1 MVGMFCILL
10 AHDHY
15 TVDVV
20 VAYYITTRLFW
31 WYHTMANQQV
41 SFSQSLDPHG
51 PACCSMAVG
60 EYPRFALS
68 LSAEVGMDKHP
79 SLVKHPTLP
88 PSLWA
93 CRKEEVSLV
102 GFVLCLDCKKYLKVC
117 LQAGK
122 QAYLLWLCN
131 LIFLKSL

>member
-41 SFSQSLDPHG
+41 SSSHSLDA
-51 PACCSMAVG
+51 PAIAWWGVEISRLTHVLWRVPFFLLTVG
-60 EYPRFALS
+60 LELGESGERKFGEKEAS
-68 LSAEVGMDKHP
+68 LI
-79 SLVKHPTLP
+79 
-88 PSLWA
+88 
-93 CRKEEVSLV
+93 
-102 GFVLCLDCKKYLKVC
+102 GFFLCLDHKNMGRSSQR
-117 LQAGK
+117 QAGLSCPWVTSVFEV
-122 QAYLLWLCN
+122 LLN
-131 LIFLKSL
+131 LGQMAM

>member
-41 SFSQSLDPHG
+41 SFSQSLDLRGSTCH
-51 PACCSMAVG
+51 SVVVD
-60 EYPRFALS
+60 EFPRFTLK
-68 LSAEVGMDKHP
+68 LSAGVGVDSRMPCGAFLSSHFT
-79 SLVKHPTLP
+79 LV
-88 PSLWA
+88 
-93 CRKEEVSLV
+93 
-102 GFVLCLDCKKYLKVC
+102 
-117 LQAGK
+117 LQETKRRHRLG
-122 QAYLLWLCN
+122 
-131 LIFLKSL
+131 SS